1 MRLYA
6 KKIKKVKGRKGKRKK
21 PLILR
26 KKGKLLKAKY
36 DKKTKAV
43 YFRTKG
49 NLSKMYIAL
58 VKIQPKKKAKKG
70 NKANTGKVTAVRY
83 FLYTAWNFYVFNCST
98 ISDNYTSG

>member
-6 KKIKKVKGRKGKRKK
+6 KKIKKVKGRKGERKK

-26 KKGKLLKAKY
+26 KRGKLLKAKY
-36 DKKTKAV
+36 DKRTKTV

-58 VKIQPKKKAKKG
+58 VKIQPKKKAKKDK
-70 NKANTGKVTAVRY
+70 KANSNKVVVAGIER
-83 FLYTAWNFYVFNCST
+83 
-98 ISDNYTSG
+98 